1 MKKFF
6 CKALPCLENPFEKEA
21 KPSFMAMFSLRNGE
35 DEGSDE
41 PEEATDIL
49 VPYVKIPI
57 RLMKQQSLATT
68 MLMELAADAVKARFQ
83 IARTCVIRITSF
95 GKYYVSSLSC
105 SRYSRFV
112 NVVLHTI
119 KI

>member
-68 MLMELAADAVKARFQ
+68 MLKVLAPLVAQLSPAARLL
-83 IARTCVIRITSF
+83 ISIP
-95 GKYYVSSLSC
+95 SLL
-105 SRYSRFV
+105 RAAI
-112 NVVLHTI
+112 LLI
-119 KI
+119 LLM